1 MYQGRADSR
10 EEPGGRN
17 KRREEQF
24 GGAGRGRRRGSQKL
38 PSSSSKKRHQHA
50 KETNGEGVEET
61 EGSQKKA
68 KGSKSPVIPRSSQV
82 NVLQLEQEDI
92 WR

>member
-1 MYQGRADSR
+1 MYQGRADNR

-24 GGAGRGRRRGSQKL
+24 GGEGRGRRRGGQKL
-38 PSSSSKKRHQHA
+38 PSSSKKRHQHA

-82 NVLQLEQEDI
+82 NVLQLEQDDI